1 MKKLKLATIISV
13 IGISLI
19 GCGNSQVLNNKP
31 VTIEEAKE
39 IALKHAG
46 LKNNEVSFVEA
57 EKDID
62 NGVEKYN
69 IEFYHG
75 NKEYDYEINSANG
88 EIIKYDHDIEFN
100 NNQNN
105 NQNNNIN
112 SNTNNTQNNNQ
123 NNVANISEEQ
133 AKEIALKHAGLTS
146 DQVSFVQVTRDMDN
160 GIEKYDVE
168 FFSGNKEYDYE
179 INSANGQIMQ
189 YDYDIEYNNQI
200 NGQSNTPNNAVSI
213 SQEQAKEI
221 ALKHAGLASNQ
232 VALKRVELDFDNGI
246 QKYEVEFYY
255 NNREYS
261 YEIDANSG
269 NILSYEQD

>member
-1 MKKLKLATIISV
+1 
-13 IGISLI
+13 
-19 GCGNSQVLNNKP
+19 
-31 VTIEEAKE
+31 
-39 IALKHAG
+39 
-46 LKNNEVSFVEA
+46 
-57 EKDID
+57 
-62 NGVEKYN
+62 
-69 IEFYHG
+69 
-75 NKEYDYEINSANG
+75 
-88 EIIKYDHDIEFN
+88 
-100 NNQNN
+100 
-105 NQNNNIN
+105 
-112 SNTNNTQNNNQ
+112 
-123 NNVANISEEQ
+123 
-133 AKEIALKHAGLTS
+133 
-146 DQVSFVQVTRDMDN
+146 MDN